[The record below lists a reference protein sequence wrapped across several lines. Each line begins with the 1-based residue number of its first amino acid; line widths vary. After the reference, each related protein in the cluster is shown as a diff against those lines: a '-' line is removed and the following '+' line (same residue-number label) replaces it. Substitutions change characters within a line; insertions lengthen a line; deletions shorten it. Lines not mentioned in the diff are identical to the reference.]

1 MTACRINYVKMPSN
15 NRRSTG
21 KKRSRIMSNLHKKTY
36 KKKSSARG
44 RKHSSGRGRKHSNR
58 RGRKHSRGRGRKHSR
73 KHKRKHYVH
82 HHRKHSNIGKGPV
95 LNGFN
100 VRDIVLGDIPPSQE
114 ILTHIPEIEILH
126 KLLKKFKRGSKHG
139 FNMPKRKEIY
149 LKLLPK
155 ATHSDEQTHIAQ
167 KESIS
172 SIIKELEAMGLKT
185 PSPPRPLTE
194 REKDKLYNYETDRMM
209 GLGGI
214 I

>member
-1 MTACRINYVKMPSN
+1 MPE
-15 NRRSTG
+15 
-21 KKRSRIMSNLHKKTY
+21 L
-36 KKKSSARG
+36 
-44 RKHSSGRGRKHSNR
+44 
-58 RGRKHSRGRGRKHSR
+58 
-73 KHKRKHYVH
+73 
-82 HHRKHSNIGKGPV
+82 
-95 LNGFN
+95 
-100 VRDIVLGDIPPSQE
+100 
-114 ILTHIPEIEILH
+114 EILH
-126 KLLKKFKRGSKHG
+126 KLLKKFKKGSEHG

-155 ATHSDEQTHIAQ
+155 STHSDEQTHIAQ

-194 REKDKLYNYETDRMM
+194 REQHKLYNYETDRMM